1 MQFWC
6 SARNTAWTWEW
17 FAVPGVWVFVALVAF
32 GLRTLNRRGAARAQ
46 RAVPPFHPVG
56 VLGLLVLWLALD
68 WPIGALG
75 AGYLASAHML
85 QFILLALVAAPALL
99 AAVTPDGQALIADSW
114 LGRGLEI
121 VTRPVTAVAVFNGI
135 VLLTHLPTIVDGL
148 MSNIDGSAPIR
159 AQIGSML
166 IDMLWLVGGL
176 IFWYPLVAGRPAR
189 PRFVPPLRMLY
200 LVVGLM
206 FSPIMF
212 GLVGFMV
219 YAEHP
224 LYGLYEL
231 APPFTGWTAKMDH
244 ELAGV
249 MMSLSGAI
257 VAFTGLSVIFF
268 RWSKTDG

>member
-1 MQFWC
+1 
-6 SARNTAWTWEW
+6 
-17 FAVPGVWVFVALVAF
+17 
-32 GLRTLNRRGAARAQ
+32 
-46 RAVPPFHPVG
+46 
-56 VLGLLVLWLALD
+56 
-68 WPIGALG
+68 
-75 AGYLASAHML
+75 
-85 QFILLALVAAPALL
+85 
-99 AAVTPDGQALIADSW
+99 
-114 LGRGLEI
+114 
-121 VTRPVTAVAVFNGI
+121 
-135 VLLTHLPTIVDGL
+135 
-148 MSNIDGSAPIR
+148 
-159 AQIGSML
+159 
-166 IDMLWLVGGL
+166 MLWLVGGL
-176 IFWYPLVAGRPAR
+176 VFWYPIVARRPAR

-212 GLVGFMV
+212 GLVGFML

-231 APPFTGWTAKMDH
+231 APPFPGWTAKMDH